1 RVRGKHARV
10 ARRSGQALAVE
21 LQVLD
26 EDGRRLQA
34 VECVVDRRKEGW
46 FVLLKI
52 AVVRQ
57 RQALQRGGERDERT
71 ERSGGTAAEAPADSY
86 ACRKRTESRSS
97 GSACARRWCPSVTA
111 CARCRCV

>member
-1 RVRGKHARV
+1 PCDLLMRLAKCGPLADEFLRRVRGKHARV

-71 ERSGGTAAEAPADSY
+71 ERSRGTAAEELGEAGAP
-86 ACRKRTESRSS
+86 TI
-97 GSACARRWCPSVTA
+97 GHQ
-111 CARCRCV
+111 